1 MLPIKNTAR
10 LAGLMYLLLIPL
22 GIMAMIYI
30 PMTLIIEGDIVATIA
45 NIKNNELLFR
55 LASVSVYLVQ
65 LVNLFLVYLL
75 YRIFSKVNIYV
86 TWSMVI
92 LIVTAI
98 PIAWLNELNYAAILH
113 ILAGDDPSFTQ
124 VSLFLNLHEYGINI
138 AQIFWGLWLF
148 PMGYL
153 VYKSGFMPK
162 FVGILLMIACFG
174 YLVDSFIFFINP
186 NFEIKFAEFL
196 FVGEVVMLLWL
207 LIMAVNVEKWNE
219 FSAN

>member
-1 MLPIKNTAR
+1 MLPINNTAR

-30 PMTLIIEGDIVATIA
+30 PMTLIIDGDIATTMA
-45 NIKNNELLFR
+45 NIKANILLFR

-75 YRIFSKVNIYV
+75 FRIFSKVNIYV

-98 PIAWLNELNYAAILH
+98 PIAWVNELNYAAILH
-113 ILAGDDPSFTQ
+113 ILAGDDPSPAQ
-124 VSLFLNLHEYGINI
+124 VALFLNLHVYGINI

-162 FVGILLMIACFG
+162 FVGILLMIGCFG

-196 FVGEVVMLLWL
+196 FLGEVVMTLWL
-207 LIMAVNVEKWNE
+207 LIKGVNAEKWHE
-219 FSAN
+219 IKAN